1 MKKVFLS
8 CLAIL
13 MFLIPFSPVTS
24 AASGDRLIYD
34 TMYNVAGGGL
44 VSNNNRFSFQF
55 DNWGDAQIWDVKTR
69 TMIWNSKTKDTRIH
83 KLQINYFS
91 GKLVISDPQNTPYW
105 TSDNLAW
112 AKAWYGADN
121 VPANFR
127 GNVLI
132 MQTDGNLVLY
142 NNENPAL
149 GWYPVWASNTGG
161 H

>member
-8 CLAIL
+8 CLAMLI
-13 MFLIPFSPVTS
+13 FLIPFSPVTS
-24 AASGDRLIYD
+24 ASGDRLIYD
-34 TMYNVAGGGL
+34 TMYNVAGRGL
-44 VSNNNRFSFQF
+44 VSDNNRFSFQF
-55 DNWGDAQIWDVKTR
+55 DNWGDAQLWDVKTR
-69 TMIWNSKTKDTRIH
+69 TMLWNSKTKDMRIH
-83 KLQINYFS
+83 KLQIRYFS
-91 GKLVISDPQNTPYW
+91 GKLEISDPQNTPYW

-121 VPANFR
+121 VPANLR

-132 MQTDGNLVLY
+132 MQNDGNLVLY
-142 NNENPAL
+142 NNENPAM